1 MTQHKE
7 DKIFNNRYNTGDIEY
22 EVFKKIQIHDKFTP
36 RDTLEEYSEQQM
48 QEDLYDIFRNS
59 QYFEEYSANKKF
71 SRSEVAIIYYYFD
84 ERLPSTKDIPAV
96 EKFIAIAEFM
106 SVPYEALY
114 EELGPVYK
122 EALLKELDNKYK
134 IFKRKNIKR
143 LF

>member
-22 EVFKKIQIHDKFTP
+22 EVFKKIQVHDKFAP
-36 RDTLEEYSEQQM
+36 RDTLEEYAEQQM
-48 QEDLYDIFRNS
+48 QEDLYVIFQNS
-59 QYFEEYSANKKF
+59 TYFTEYSTNKKF

-84 ERLPSTKDIPAV
+84 ERLPNTKDVPAV

-106 SVPYEALY
+106 GVPYEALY

-122 EALLKELDNKYK
+122 EAIIKELDNKYK
-134 IFKRKNIKR
+134 IFKRRNIKR